1 VTKDKSKFSHA
12 LLNYYI
18 KLYEN
23 KYGRKPIVNIYKE
36 KWAMAD
42 VVESIGYDR
51 AKELLDYYFTVTNPS
66 HQLTWFFYNFD
77 RLDDMLNKTE
87 QDKERRAKI
96 RAASKTMVEGAE

>member
-18 KLYEN
+18 KLYED

>member
-1 VTKDKSKFSHA
+1 MTKDKSKFSHA

>member
-18 KLYEN
+18 KLYTD
-23 KYGRKPIVNIYKE
+23 KYGRKPVVNIYKE

-42 VVESIGYDR
+42 VIESIGYDR

-96 RAASKTMVEGAE
+96 RAATKTMVEGVE

>member
-1 VTKDKSKFSHA
+1 MTKDKSKFSHA

-96 RAASKTMVEGAE
+96 RAASKTMVEGAG

>member
-1 VTKDKSKFSHA
+1 MTKDKSKFSHA

-18 KLYEN
+18 KLYED

>member
-96 RAASKTMVEGAE
+96 RAASKTMVEGAG